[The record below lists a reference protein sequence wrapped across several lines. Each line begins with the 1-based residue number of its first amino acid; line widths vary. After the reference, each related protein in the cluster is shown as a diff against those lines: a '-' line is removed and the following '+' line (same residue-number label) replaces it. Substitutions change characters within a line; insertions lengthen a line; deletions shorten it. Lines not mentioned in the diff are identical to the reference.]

1 MNKMNVR
8 KIRWQEDFATKD
20 ITHIV
25 FIHLENNKMTG
36 THTHDFIEAF
46 WIIEGQCEH
55 TIDGGSEKLKTG
67 DLFLMSP
74 SDVHNLSTG
83 RNEKCT
89 FVNLAFHKE
98 ILQDLAVKYDSALLK
113 KWLQP
118 SGQPMKFALPYS
130 SLQWLEAAASD
141 LFNNKQSLL
150 ILCRFLLNLTFELEA
165 FESNQFK
172 NCPEW
177 LRSACMEVK
186 NVKYF
191 DLGAKALAAISGYTE
206 EHVARTL
213 KKYTGLTP
221 SQVVNSARMDYAA
234 AKLATTTRSITE
246 IAYDSGFESLS
257 HFFVCFKKQ
266 FGMTPR
272 QYRMKN
278 LRFMLA

>member
-8 KIRWQEDFATKD
+8 KMRWQEDFATED

-25 FIHLENNKMTG
+25 FICLENNKMTG
-36 THTHDFIEAF
+36 IHTHDFVEAF
-46 WIIEGQCEH
+46 WITEGQCTH
-55 TIDGGSEKLKTG
+55 TLDGVREKLKVG
-67 DLFLMSP
+67 DLLLMSP

-98 ILQDLAVKYDSALLK
+98 ILHNLATEYDSSLLK
-113 KWLQP
+113 KWLQS

-130 SLQWLEAAASD
+130 SLKWLEAAASD
-141 LFNNKQSLL
+141 LFNSKQSLL
-150 ILCRFLLNLTFELEA
+150 VLCRFILNLTFELEA

-177 LRSACMEVK
+177 LRNACMEVK

-191 DLGAKALAAISGYTE
+191 DLGAKALAVISGYTE

-278 LRFMLA
+278 LRFMFA